1 MIQNRGT
8 TVPIVIFASGA
19 GTLAE
24 SIITFSQTMGSSF
37 HVEAIISNNSGARI
51 SAVALQYGIPFY
63 HISGVTHPQHDH
75 YIDALQEVLEKHHAR
90 LIILAGYMKLVPH
103 EIVANQN
110 WLILNTHPA
119 LLPKYGGKGMYGI
132 HVHKKVI
139 EKMEQISGLTV
150 HRVSEEYD
158 EGEIIHQE
166 YVPVAYNDTPETL
179 EERIKRV
186 ERTVYPQVIDEQAK
200 KILT

>member
-1 MIQNRGT
+1 MIHMQQKK
-8 TVPIVIFASGA
+8 VSMAIFASGA

-24 SIITFSQTMGSSF
+24 SIITFARRSESSF
-37 HVEAIISNNSGARI
+37 RVEVILSNNSGARI
-51 SAVALQYGIPFY
+51 VDVARHHEIPFY
-63 HISGVTHPQHDH
+63 HISSVTHPDH
-75 YIDALQEVLEKHHAR
+75 REYIASMQSILRQYEIKMIV
-90 LIILAGYMKLVPH
+90 LAGYMKLIPS
-103 EIVANQN
+103 EIVSDEE
-110 WLILNTHPA
+110 WLIFNTHPA

-166 YVPVAYNDTPETL
+166 YVPVALDDTAETL
-179 EERIKRV
+179 EERIKQV
-186 ERTVYPQVIDEQAK
+186 ERAVYPQVLHEQAI
-200 KILT
+200 KILQ

>member
-8 TVPIVIFASGA
+8 TVATVIFASGA

-24 SIITFSQTMGSSF
+24 SIIRFSQNADASF
-37 HVEAIISNNSGARI
+37 HIEAIVSNNSGARI
-51 SAVALQYGIPFY
+51 SEVASQCGIPFY
-63 HISGVTHPQHDH
+63 HISSVTHPNHEE
-75 YIDALQEVLEKHHAR
+75 YVSALHKVLANHNTR
-90 LIILAGYMKLVPH
+90 LIVLAGYMKLIPR
-103 EIVANQN
+103 EIVADEN

-166 YVPVAYNDTPETL
+166 SVPVMYNDTPETL
-179 EERIKRV
+179 EERIKHV
-186 ERTVYPQVIDEQAK
+186 ERAVYPQVIHEQAK